1 MTHPTRPAMDEAAPA
16 ADRMI
21 EDSVARLFGSRVDK
35 AQRERAEAGQLDV
48 GLWQQ
53 VVDSGFSLL
62 LATEAAGGLGLG
74 WAAAYPVL
82 RGLGA
87 WQVPLPLAETM
98 VAAQLLSLAG
108 LQVPDGPLT
117 LIEACRSPGLQVR
130 AEGAGV
136 CLTGTVQGVAWAR
149 HAKGAVV
156 SLGPASGGGP
166 ARLACLELAGATGV
180 TIQPQRDIAGLPAD
194 TLQLQDAHCPQLAVL
209 PLALAEPVWTLGA
222 LARSIMMVGA
232 LEWVLGQTVGYAV
245 DRVQFGKPI
254 GKNQVIQ
261 QNLALMA
268 GDVAAS
274 RMAALVAA
282 SQAPGGDVA
291 AADPPVAAAALF
303 SIAVAKV
310 RCGEAATRAT
320 GIAHQVHGAI
330 GFTQEHALH
339 FATRRLWAWREQFG
353 TDAQWAAR
361 LGRAAI
367 QAGADGFWP
376 ALSHQQ
382 FGALR

>member
-1 MTHPTRPAMDEAAPA
+1 MDEAAPA

-35 AQRERAEAGQLDV
+35 GQRERAEAGELD
-48 GLWQQ
+48 GALWQQ
-53 VVDSGFSLL
+53 VVDSGFTQL
-62 LATEAAGGLGLG
+62 LATEASGGLGQG

-98 VAAQLLSLAG
+98 LAAQLLSLAG
-108 LQVPDGPLT
+108 LPVPDGPLT
-117 LIEACRSPGLQVR
+117 LIESARSSGLQVR
-130 AEGAGV
+130 AEGSGV
-136 CLTGTVQGVAWAR
+136 CLTGTAHGVPWAR

-156 SLGPASGGGP
+156 SLGPATVGGP
-166 ARLACLELAGATGV
+166 ARLAWLDLQAGAGV
-180 TIQPQRDIAGLPAD
+180 TIQPQTDIAGLPAD
-194 TLQLQDAHCPQLAVL
+194 TLQLLDAHCPQVALL

-232 LEWVLGQTVGYAV
+232 LEWLLGQAVTYAG

-282 SQAPGGDVA
+282 RQAPGGEVPVA
-291 AADPPVAAAALF
+291 EPQAAAAALF

-367 QAGADGFWP
+367 EAGADGFWP

>member
-1 MTHPTRPAMDEAAPA
+1 MDEAAPA

-35 AQRERAEAGQLDV
+35 GQRERAEAGELDG

-53 VVDSGFSLL
+53 VVDSGFTQL
-62 LATEAAGGLGLG
+62 LATEASGGLGQG

-98 VAAQLLSLAG
+98 LAAQLLSLAG
-108 LQVPDGPLT
+108 LPVPDGPLT
-117 LIEACRSPGLQVR
+117 LIESARSSGLQAR
-130 AEGAGV
+130 AEGSGL
-136 CLTGTVQGVAWAR
+136 CLTGIVHGVPWAR
-149 HAKGAVV
+149 HAKGAVL
-156 SLGPASGGGP
+156 SLGPATVGGP
-166 ARLACLELAGATGV
+166 ARLAWLDLQAGAGV
-180 TIQPQRDIAGLPAD
+180 TIQPQTDIAGLPAD
-194 TLQLQDAHCPQLAVL
+194 TLQLLDVHCPQVALL

-232 LEWVLGQTVGYAV
+232 LEWLLGQAVTYAG

-282 SQAPGGDVA
+282 RQAPGGEVPVA
-291 AADPPVAAAALF
+291 EPQAAAAALF

-367 QAGADGFWP
+367 EAGADGFWP

>member
-1 MTHPTRPAMDEAAPA
+1 MNHPTRPTMDPTAPA
-16 ADRMI
+16 ADSLI
-21 EDSVARLFGSRVDK
+21 SDSVARLFGSRVDK
-35 AQRERAEAGQLDV
+35 AQRERAEAGELDAA
-48 GLWQQ
+48 LWQQ
-53 VVDSGFSLL
+53 VADSGFTLL
-62 LATEAAGGLGLG
+62 LATEAAGGLGQG

-82 RGLGA
+82 HGLGA

-108 LQVPDGPLT
+108 LAVPDGPLT
-117 LIEACRSPGLQVR
+117 LIELGQCPGLQAR
-130 AEGAGV
+130 AEGASV
-136 CLTGTVQGVAWAR
+136 CLTGTAHGVPWAR

-156 SLGPASGGGP
+156 SLGAGGP
-166 ARLACLELAGATGV
+166 GSPARITWLDLTASAGV
-180 TIQPQRDIAGLPAD
+180 VIQPQTDAAGLPAD
-194 TLQLQDAHCPQLAVL
+194 TLQLQDVHCPQVASL
-209 PLALAEPVWTLGA
+209 PLALIEPVWALGA

-232 LEWVLGQTVGYAV
+232 LDWVLGQAVSYAG
-245 DRVQFGKPI
+245 DRVQFGTPI

-282 SQAPGGDVA
+282 GQAPGGDVPAADA
-291 AADPPVAAAALF
+291 AAAAAALF
-303 SIAVAKV
+303 GIAVAKV
-310 RCGEAATRAT
+310 RCGEAATHGAA
-320 GIAHQVHGAI
+320 IAHQVHGAI
-330 GFTQEHALH
+330 GFTHEHALH

-367 QAGADGFWP
+367 VAGASGFWP
-376 ALSHQQ
+376 ALTQQQ
-382 FGALR
+382 FSGLR